1 MEHDMELSPFWF
13 GLYKLVKFA
22 VYPYTWLAVLT
33 GALAVLAFLPPSPV
47 RRRWTRALA
56 CMCLVIVWLIGSPIA
71 ATIAAGLL
79 ESRSQPFDRTTAAR
93 FDAIVVLGGGI
104 AGKGSLRPA
113 DQLTGLSMQRT
124 LCGADLF
131 LDGRA
136 PRLVLSGGDAAIFGE
151 GPKEADGMKRLAI
164 QAGVPE
170 AAILLD
176 DRARTTYEN
185 AVGTKRLL
193 GQGSILLVTSAGHM
207 PRAAGLFRKQGFAVT
222 PAPCTYL
229 VRDWPGFW
237 SNLDPFDFIPHLEGF
252 YKFSVVLNEVIGMI
266 TYWAAG
272 KL

>member
-1 MEHDMELSPFWF
+1 MELSPFWF

-33 GALAVLAFLPPSPV
+33 GALAVLVFLPSSPV

-56 CMCLVIVWLIGSPIA
+56 VTAVVIVWLVGSPIA

-79 ESRSQPFDRTTAAR
+79 ESRSQPFDRATAAR

-104 AGKGSLRPA
+104 MGKGSLRPT

-136 PRLVLSGGDAAIFGE
+136 PRLVLSGGDVTIFGE

-176 DRARTTYEN
+176 DRARSTYEN
-185 AVGTKRLL
+185 AVGTRRLL
-193 GQGSILLVTSAGHM
+193 GEGSILLVTSARHM

-222 PAPCTYL
+222 PAPCTYQ

-237 SNLDPFDFIPHLEGF
+237 SSLDLLDFIPNLGALDGF
-252 YKFSVVLNEVIGMI
+252 TNTLAEIVGII
-266 TYWAAG
+266 TYWATG